1 MVELCPSSSGGQ
13 SPYVGVIIR
22 FQSVDELQIC
32 HTPDNYPVVTS
43 NNPVTTCP
51 SVGLYSKRSP
61 ELWKWPHS
69 QQKPPPERFGH
80 RFRFATMQKHQQ
92 ISHELRTEIATGKFA
107 PTGKLPSESQLVQR
121 FHASRPTVARAL
133 RDLQS
138 EGLIERKAG
147 SGSFVRSGGTQQH
160 SQLMGLLVPGRGST
174 EVLDVVCG
182 ELGAIAKLHGYGVLW
197 GRSPHPML
205 DRNLDATLARE
216 ACELFIQRGVRGV
229 IFAPFEHL
237 DNSRSVNLQLLDLL
251 RQAGIAVVLID
262 RDFMP
267 FPLRSDYDLVALDN
281 VQAGFLAADHLLRL
295 GCRRLLLLSNP
306 DAASS
311 VDARLAG
318 MREAILQHQLPC
330 DMPLRVVGDA
340 SDSEFVNQVIQ
351 EVDAVVCANDSTAV
365 RLQQTLVQMNV
376 KMPEELRIVGFDDV
390 RHATLAPV
398 SLTTVRQP
406 CRDLAWSAFRMLEQR
421 IRDSAQ
427 PFRTT
432 FLVPT
437 LVVRNSCGAYDRS
450 GIRN

>member
-1 MVELCPSSSGGQ
+1 
-13 SPYVGVIIR
+13 
-22 FQSVDELQIC
+22 
-32 HTPDNYPVVTS
+32 
-43 NNPVTTCP
+43 
-51 SVGLYSKRSP
+51 
-61 ELWKWPHS
+61 
-69 QQKPPPERFGH
+69 
-80 RFRFATMQKHQQ
+80 MQKHQQ
-92 ISHELRTEIATGKFA
+92 ISQELRIEIATGKFA
-107 PTGKLPSESQLVQR
+107 PSGKLPSESQLVQR

-147 SGSFVRSGGTQQH
+147 SGSYVRSGEHQQN
-160 SQLMGLLVPGRGST
+160 SQLIGLLVPGRGST

-216 ACELFIQRGVRGV
+216 ACEQFIQRGVRGV

-237 DNSRSVNLQLLDLL
+237 DDSRNVNLQLLDLL

-295 GCRRLLLLSNP
+295 GCRRLRLLSDP

-318 MREAILQHQLPC
+318 MREALLQHRLPC
-330 DMPLRVVGDA
+330 DSPFRVIGDA
-340 SDSEFVNQVIQ
+340 SDLDFVQHIIQ
-351 EVDAVVCANDSTAV
+351 DVDAVVCANDSTAV
-365 RLQQTLVQMNV
+365 RLQRSLVQINV
-376 KMPEELRIVGFDDV
+376 KIPETLRIVGFDDV
-390 RHATLAPV
+390 RHSTLASV
-398 SLTTVRQP
+398 TLTTIRQP
-406 CRDLAWSAFRMLEQR
+406 CRDLAWSAFRTLDQR
-421 IRDSAQ
+421 IRDTAQ
-427 PFRTT
+427 PIRTT

-437 LVVRNSCGAYDRS
+437 LVVRNSCGAYDRR
-450 GIRN
+450 GIQEQFGSD